1 MHVAELNTPEEGKGD
16 VATQGGKSAGRIP
29 KIGMN
34 YFENSHSPWIN
45 EESIDPWSAPWD
57 ALGIPAPGFMDSGL
71 LGITGRIIP

>member
-16 VATQGGKSAGRIP
+16 VATQGGKSAGGIP